1 MGTFRLRDLLRPRSN
16 QRVDLWW
23 WQYPPIRPRSGPPGP
38 SGSTIIL
45 CIFHPISLYSQK
57 PSMSRHRHS
66 LVKQAFRPPGSLPV
80 ISEPSGRTV
89 PITVLDYD
97 ATHFQEKIVGNISEC
112 FPFRDTKTVTWIN
125 VDGLGNPKLIEDLAK
140 CFTIHP
146 LIIEDIFNIGQ
157 RPKMEDLEQYIYLNL
172 KMLTYPDATKLIKIE
187 HISMV
192 FGQNFLISFQE
203 DVGDI
208 FDPVRERIR
217 KDGRI
222 RKFGPDYLA
231 YALID
236 VIVDNYFVVMEK
248 LEEEIENLEEELVAS
263 PTPDALQK
271 INRLKKDMIFVRKSV
286 WPLRELINNLEQSE
300 SALIQEP
307 TGIYLRD
314 VYDHTI
320 QVIDTLETFRDMV
333 SGMIDIYLSGLS
345 YKMNEIMKVLT
356 LIATIFI
363 PLTFVVGLYGM
374 NFENMPEIEWEFGYF
389 AVLIVMVVMVL
400 GMLTYYRKKKW
411 I

>member
-1 MGTFRLRDLLRPRSN
+1 MVAVPPNPAPRRSAEPFRINDIL
-16 QRVDLWW
+16 
-23 WQYPPIRPRSGPPGP
+23 IRLSPNL
-38 SGSTIIL
+38 TVL
-45 CIFHPISLYSQK
+45 QK
-57 PSMSRHRHS
+57 PSMSRHRHP
-66 LVKQAFRPPGSLPV
+66 LAKQAFRPPGSLPV
-80 ISEPSGRTV
+80 MSEPPARPV
-89 PITVLDYD
+89 RITVIDYD
-97 ATHFQEKIVGNISEC
+97 ATHFQEKNVERISEC
-112 FPFRDTKTVTWIN
+112 FPFRDTNTVTWIN
-125 VDGLGNPKLIEDLAK
+125 IDGQGNPKIIEDLGK
-140 CFTIHP
+140 CFNVHP
-146 LIIEDIFNIGQ
+146 LIIEDIFNTGQ

-172 KMLTYPDATKLIKIE
+172 KMLTYLDSTRVIRIE

-192 FGQNFLISFQE
+192 FGHNFLISFQE
-203 DVGDI
+203 DIGDV

-236 VIVDNYFVVMEK
+236 AIVDNYFVVMEK
-248 LEEEIENLEEELVAS
+248 LEEQVEALEEELVAS
-263 PTPDALQK
+263 PAPDSLQK
-271 INRLKKDMIFVRKSV
+271 INRLKKDMIYLRKSV
-286 WPLRELINNLEQSE
+286 WPLREMINNLEQSE
-300 SALIQEP
+300 SVLIREP

-363 PLTFVVGLYGM
+363 PLTFVVGIYGM
-374 NFENMPEIEWEFGYF
+374 NFKNMPEIEWEFGYY
-389 AVLIVMVVMVL
+389 AVLVVMAVMVL

>member
-1 MGTFRLRDLLRPRSN
+1 MTRQRHKLSN
-16 QRVDLWW
+16 RAGQ
-23 WQYPPIRPRSGPPGP
+23 PPGTLRINGVTGDAP
-38 SGSTIIL
+38 
-45 CIFHPISLYSQK
+45 
-57 PSMSRHRHS
+57 
-66 LVKQAFRPPGSLPV
+66 VK
-80 ISEPSGRTV
+80 
-89 PITVLDYD
+89 ITVIDYD
-97 ATHFQEKIVGNISEC
+97 TTHFQEKQVSQITEC
-112 FPFRDTKTVTWIN
+112 FPFRDTDTVTWIN
-125 VDGLGNPKLIEDLAK
+125 VDGLGNTKVLEELGK

-146 LIIEDIFNIGQ
+146 LILEDLLNTEQ
-157 RPKMEDLEQYIYLNL
+157 RPKMEDLETYIYLNL
-172 KMLTYPDATKLIKIE
+172 KMLSYIDSDNDVKVE
-187 HISMV
+187 HVSMII
-192 FGQNFLISFQE
+192 GSNFLISFQE
-203 DVGDI
+203 DIGDI

-236 VIVDNYFVVMEK
+236 GIVDNYFVVMEK
-248 LEEEIENLEEELVAS
+248 LEGRVEDLEEELVIN
-263 PTPDALQK
+263 PTQDSLHK
-271 INRLKKDMIFVRKSV
+271 INQLKKDMIFLRKSV
-286 WPLRELINNLEQSE
+286 WPLREMINNLERSE
-300 SALIQEP
+300 STLIKES
-307 TGIYLRD
+307 TSIYLRD

-374 NFENMPEIEWEFGYF
+374 NFRNMPEIEWEYGYYS
-389 AVLIVMVVMVL
+389 VLVIMVIMVTV
-400 GMLTYYRKKKW
+400 MLTYFRRKKW